1 VSTPDPKQCRDNA
14 VFCSRLALAAVTPQ
28 ERASFSDLA
37 EIWLR
42 LAVEAE
48 QTLALHEECA
58 ESDREKSSE

>member
-1 VSTPDPKQCRDNA
+1 MRNPDPKQCRDNA

-28 ERASFSDLA
+28 ERTSFSDLA

-42 LAVEAE
+42 LAVEAD
-48 QTLALHEECA
+48 QTLALHDEGG

>member
-1 VSTPDPKQCRDNA
+1 

-48 QTLALHEECA
+48 QALALHDEFD
-58 ESDREKSSE
+58 ESDGEKSSE

>member
-1 VSTPDPKQCRDNA
+1 

-28 ERASFSDLA
+28 ERTSFSDLA

-48 QTLALHEECA
+48 QTLALHEESA
-58 ESDREKSSE
+58 ESDGEKSSE